1 MTQLISNR
9 SASRSA
15 EFAIRL
21 SLIWGFAIPA
31 MLSSCEKPQF
41 PDDLSNADAV
51 LQCQVLST
59 TRTDSVKT
67 PNCKQYFSK
76 LALQVFDAEGYKV
89 YDKVKTQTSDDDA
102 FGQLGLSLSEGIYR
116 VVAVGHSSK
125 VSPSIK
131 SLQMVQFTSSDGEK
145 LTDTFSY
152 CDTITIGDKPIRR
165 DAVMTRR
172 VAMFRL
178 RMTDADIPSTVAS
191 VKFDYKGGSANF
203 NPSTGQG
210 CTKST
215 QTETRAVSKDGVY
228 EIYTFPYLSD
238 EGVLQITATALS
250 ADGSTIRSR
259 TFSDVPITRDR
270 ITTYRGTFFQDG
282 DGEITQT
289 TFGFYVDGEW
299 KGEDV
304 YEF

>member
-1 MTQLISNR
+1 MPT
-9 SASRSA
+9 
-15 EFAIRL
+15 
-21 SLIWGFAIPA
+21 
-31 MLSSCEKPQF
+31 SCEKPQS
-41 PDDLSNADAV
+41 PDSLINADAV

-59 TRTDSVKT
+59 TRTDSLKT
-67 PNCKQYFSK
+67 SDCKQYFSK
-76 LALQVFDAEGYKV
+76 LAVQVFDADGQKV
-89 YDKVKTQTSDDDA
+89 YDKVKTQTINDNA

-131 SLQMVQFTSSDGEK
+131 SLSLVQFTASDGEK

-152 CDTITIGDKPIRR
+152 CDTITIGDQPIKR

-178 RMTDADIPSTVAS
+178 RMTDANIPSSVAS

-215 QTETRAVSKDGVY
+215 QTETRPVASDGVY
-228 EIYTFPYLSD
+228 EIYTFPYMGD
-238 EGVLQITATALS
+238 DGVLQVTATALS
-250 ADGSTIRSR
+250 ADGTTIRQR
-259 TFSDVPITRDR
+259 VFPDVPITRDR
-270 ITTYRGTFFQDG
+270 ITTYRGTFFQEG

-289 TFGFYVDGEW
+289 TFGFWVDGEW
-299 KGEDV
+299 KGEDI

>member
-1 MTQLISNR
+1 MIRWISK
-9 SASRSA
+9 SSA

-21 SLIWGFAIPA
+21 SLIAAFVMPT
-31 MLSSCEKPQF
+31 SCEKPQS
-41 PDDLSNADAV
+41 PDSLINADAV

-59 TRTDSVKT
+59 TRTDSLKT
-67 PNCKQYFSK
+67 SDCKQYFSK
-76 LALQVFDAEGYKV
+76 LAVQVFDADGQKV
-89 YDKVKTQTSDDDA
+89 YDKVKTQTINDNA

-131 SLQMVQFTSSDGEK
+131 SLSLVQFTASDGEK

-152 CDTITIGDKPIRR
+152 CDTITIGDQPIKR

-178 RMTDADIPSTVAS
+178 RMTDANIPSSVAS

-215 QTETRAVSKDGVY
+215 QTETRPVASDGVY
-228 EIYTFPYLSD
+228 EIYTFPYMGD
-238 EGVLQITATALS
+238 DGVLQVTATALS
-250 ADGSTIRSR
+250 ADGTTIRQR
-259 TFSDVPITRDR
+259 VFPDVPITRDR
-270 ITTYRGTFFQDG
+270 ITTYRGTFFQEG

-289 TFGFYVDGEW
+289 TFGFWVDGEW
-299 KGEDV
+299 KGEDI